1 MPVNQDTLIRFDSIP
16 IPKMTR
22 TKEGYLRGQAVV
34 SRAGVFSYMNM
45 DGTIRGELRHPEEV
59 FKTSSLDTL
68 KMIPIT
74 NDHPPEF
81 VDASNAHK
89 YQVGH
94 TGETYDIDNDQIIVS
109 MTVTHQ
115 DAIDAIEAGKV
126 ELSMGYMVDLKP
138 ENGDFKG
145 EHYDARQ
152 LEPKYNHLAIV
163 KRGRAGSAARLR
175 FDNASEM
182 VQHRMVQQQTKETT
196 QLINSKKDNMT
207 EDSTK
212 IDTLNANA
220 LHTKLNNL
228 QSRLDAAEEAN
239 TTAKKELAE
248 QELAAKNSLQTDT
261 IIEAKVIDRVDLMLK
276 AKPFLGEI
284 EGLFQK
290 SDREIMQVAIKSLR
304 MDDMDFTKR
313 SDDYV
318 RGVFDTSIAIKPRE
332 HMDKAGSVFNVTKR
346 TNNDK
351 TTATDVHQSITET
364 FKNTF
369 SNSTEAN

>member
-1 MPVNQDTLIRFDSIP
+1 MPVNQDTLIRFDSMP

-59 FKTSSLDTL
+59 FKRSSLDTL

-94 TGETYDIDNDQIIVS
+94 TGETYDVDNDQIIVS

-126 ELSMGYMVDLKP
+126 ELSMGYTVDLKP

-152 LEPKYNHLAIV
+152 LAPKYNHLAIV

-182 VQHRMVQQQTKETT
+182 VQHQMVQHQMVKHETKETN
-196 QLINSKKDNMT
+196 QLINLKKDYMT
-207 EDSTK
+207 EDSNK
-212 IDTLNANA
+212 LDALNI
-220 LHTKLNNL
+220 KLNNL
-228 QSRLDAAEEAN
+228 QSRLNSAEEASAS
-239 TTAKKELAE
+239 AKKKLDE
-248 QELAAKNSLQTDT
+248 QELAANSLQTDS
-261 IIEAKVIDRVDLMLK
+261 IIEAKVVDRVDLMLK
-276 AKPFLGEI
+276 AQPFLGEI

-290 SDREIMQVAIKSLR
+290 SDRDIMEVAIKSIR
-304 MDDMDFTKR
+304 TDDIDFTKR

-351 TTATDVHQSITET
+351 TTATDVHQSITAT

>member
-1 MPVNQDTLIRFDSIP
+1 MPVNQDTLIRFDSMP

-59 FKTSSLDTL
+59 FKRSSLDTL

-94 TGETYDIDNDQIIVS
+94 TGETYDVDNDQIIVS

-126 ELSMGYMVDLKP
+126 ELSMGYTVDLKP

-152 LEPKYNHLAIV
+152 LAPKYNHLAIV

-182 VQHRMVQQQTKETT
+182 VQHQMVQQQTKETI

-207 EDSTK
+207 EDSNK
-212 IDTLNANA
+212 LDALNI
-220 LHTKLNNL
+220 KLNNL
-228 QSRLDAAEEAN
+228 QSRLNSAEEASAS
-239 TTAKKELAE
+239 AKKKLDE
-248 QELAAKNSLQTDT
+248 QELAANSLQTDS
-261 IIEAKVIDRVDLMLK
+261 IIEAKVVDRVDLMLK
-276 AKPFLGEI
+276 AQPFLGEI

-290 SDREIMQVAIKSLR
+290 SDRDIMEVAIKSIR
-304 MDDMDFTKR
+304 TDDIDFTKR